1 MYFTSNKAALKQ
13 LNRHWELRMAGGYRD
28 KLLIQLF
35 LLCLSSCGFDWS
47 MPFYFLEW
55 GVVLVGCGALLL
67 PINRTTTSP
76 FVAPLY
82 PPVVRNWFN
91 LLPPGIVFQRNP
103 VCHSFTKEET
113 TGKTHPSVI
122 WPSSEACANVYIP
135 FAKEMSLVHWE
146 F

>member
-1 MYFTSNKAALKQ
+1 MYFTSNKVALKQ
-13 LNRHWELRMAGGYRD
+13 LNRHWELRIADGYWD
-28 KLLIQLF
+28 KLLMF

-55 GVVLVGCGALLL
+55 GVVQVDCGALLL
-67 PINRTTTSP
+67 PINQTTTSP
-76 FVAPLY
+76 FVAPLH
-82 PPVVRNWFN
+82 PPVVRNYCLN
-91 LLPPGIVFQRNP
+91 LLPSKIVLQRNP

-113 TGKTHPSVI
+113 TGKPLPSVI
-122 WPSSEACANVYIP
+122 WPSSEACAEVYIP